1 MRFTIDEPNMGKYS
15 LNAFYAG
22 MHHRKRQQIADYWHA
37 LTRAALREAGI
48 PRHEDAGPWEVFM
61 RFNDRLDID
70 NHGAVA
76 KMVIDGMKGW
86 VWPDDSRRYI
96 KTLTQ
101 EFYPGRG
108 MEVEFRRVR
117 SSGRSPDM
125 APR

>member
-1 MRFTIDEPNMGKYS
+1 
-15 LNAFYAG
+15 
-22 MHHRKRQQIADYWHA
+22 
-37 LTRAALREAGI
+37 
-48 PRHEDAGPWEVFM
+48 M

-96 KTLTQ
+96 RALTQ

-108 MEVEFRRVR
+108 MEVEFRRVK
-117 SSGRSPDM
+117 G
-125 APR
+125 